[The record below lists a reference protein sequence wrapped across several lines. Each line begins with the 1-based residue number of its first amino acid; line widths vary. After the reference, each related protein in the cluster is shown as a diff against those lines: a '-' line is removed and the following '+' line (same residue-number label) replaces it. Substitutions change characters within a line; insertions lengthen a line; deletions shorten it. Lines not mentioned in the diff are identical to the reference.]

1 MKFFSERG
9 VRVKIHTE
17 CDAVETGALLTVNN
31 QKLGVVLNWKYEGCD
46 RILTEVSS
54 SQAAISHV
62 TFPCM

>member
-1 MKFFSERG
+1 M
-9 VRVKIHTE
+9 KIHTE